1 MFAPELEARVVAA
14 VRTALASPSPEAPA
28 EEERAMH
35 QLCEATSALL
45 EAFLQLSDDWPAERF
60 IDGLAPLSV
69 QGGDDQLELVA
80 AAIVAGTDPDETWVI
95 EPLIAHFVLD
105 GDALADVTL
114 LFAYRDQEP
123 PVFDPEQPELSLEL
137 PKDADGFLYQLS
149 TAPETD
155 EAT

>member
-14 VRTALASPSPEAPA
+14 VRTALAAPA
-28 EEERAMH
+28 APADEDAAMH

-45 EAFLQLSDDWPAERF
+45 EAFLQLSDDWPPERF

-69 QGGDDQLELVA
+69 QGADDQLELVA
-80 AAIVAGTDPDETWVI
+80 AAIVAGTEQDASWVI
-95 EPLIAHFVLD
+95 QPLIAHIVLE
-105 GDALADVTL
+105 GDELGDVTL

-137 PKDADGFLYQLS
+137 PKDADGFLYQLT
-149 TAPETD
+149 TAPETED
-155 EAT
+155 VQ